1 MRRKWLVALSCVL
14 AISLMSAASASAKPG
29 NGKGPD
35 KANTAA
41 EPSKNETKKE
51 STSESKAQDKPESQ
65 GKPESSPLNST
76 VEKSKGKS
84 DSPSQ
89 SNSKGN
95 SEKNKEQGKDKQQNA
110 KPASVTDDTYKNR
123 GPQGYRGLL
132 HAIENVKDKPAGAVL
147 ADLLLTKYEAQLDD
161 ETKAKLE
168 TIVKADDAL
177 SEAADLLDRQG
188 SVTDAVYVQKEAI
201 LADLTN
207 LNSYKKLGKL
217 YEKLGKRGVK
227 LYVNGGE
234 PASQVAPVVR
244 NGNTLVPFRVI
255 AESLEAEV
263 TWSAKDQTITVT
275 KDGVTVKLV
284 VGAKNATVNGKK
296 QALEVPAQV
305 VSGSTLVPA
314 RFVSES
320 LGAVVKWEA
329 ESQSV
334 VVYEDQATKK

>member
-1 MRRKWLVALSCVL
+1 MRRKWLIALSCVL
-14 AISLMSAASASAKPG
+14 AISLVSAASAFAKPG

-51 STSESKAQDKPESQ
+51 SPSESKLP

-76 VEKSKGKS
+76 EEKSKGKS

-110 KPASVTDDTYKNR
+110 KPASVTDDTYNNK

-161 ETKAKLE
+161 ATKAKLE
-168 TIVKADDAL
+168 TIVKADEAL
-177 SEAADLLDRQG
+177 SQAADLLERQG

-207 LNSYKKLGKL
+207 LGSYKKLGKL

-227 LYVNGGE
+227 LYVNGEE
-234 PASQVAPVVR
+234 PASHVAPVVR

-275 KDGVTVKLV
+275 KDEMTVKLV
-284 VGAKNATVNGKK
+284 VGAKYATVNGKK
-296 QALEVPAQV
+296 QSLEVPAQV

-334 VVYEDQATKK
+334 VVYEDQAKKE

>member
-14 AISLMSAASASAKPG
+14 AISLVSAASASAKPG

-51 STSESKAQDKPESQ
+51 STSESKAQ

-76 VEKSKGKS
+76 EEKSKGKS

-201 LADLTN
+201 LADWTN

-217 YEKLGKRGVK
+217 YEKLGKRGLK
-227 LYVNGGE
+227 LYVNGEE

-296 QALEVPAQV
+296 QTLEVPAQV
-305 VSGSTLVPA
+305 DSGSTLVPA

-334 VVYEDQATKK
+334 VVYEDQDKKE